1 MIEPLFVQVPPAW
14 AVPQSPWMAQAPVTP
29 LGLAP
34 PGPSTGAT
42 PASMLVAAVAL
53 RRGQASGPATDQEV
67 EEVIYDALEFVPGAS
82 EVDVRCESGRVT
94 LSGAVPHKRVKRDI
108 GEIAWAIPALSDL
121 ANNVTIASRRRAR
134 AFAREAEAVPSAA
147 GRKQA

>member
-14 AVPQSPWMAQAPVTP
+14 AVPQSPWMAQAPVT
-29 LGLAP
+29 LAP
-34 PGPSTGAT
+34 PGPSTGST
-42 PASMLVAAVAL
+42 PAMLVAAVSL

-82 EVDVRCESGRVT
+82 DVDVRCESGRVT

-108 GEIAWAIPALSDL
+108 GEIAWAIPTLSDL